1 MSFFPTEIPIVH
13 SPHLSHPSFP
23 FTPRVPVNMKLRT
36 DGFAYHVF
44 DRYPVTMNAMNMTI
58 NVDLIVDQHESSLFD
73 DTITLER
80 LANQGGAGYGKD
92 FFKKFALMVRKNKNK
107 EEPKKHTFLSMLID
121 LVNKRKKKKKP
132 TLKLRT
138 EHKTPTE
145 MSRTIVVSK
154 NKKVVLPQIKSKNS
168 YNKITKKAQYGKYEL
183 MKTERSYIS
192 SKKPKM

>member
-1 MSFFPTEIPIVH
+1 MTGVQTCALPI
-13 SPHLSHPSFP
+13 L
-23 FTPRVPVNMKLRT
+23 KLRT

-58 NVDLIVDQHESSLFD
+58 NVDLIVDQHESSLLD

-183 MKTERSYIS
+183 MKTECSYIS